1 MRGLVLE
8 KHATSGGLVNSF
20 VRDGFLFDGGIRE
33 VENAGMVKPML
44 KELYPESTADVD
56 MVIAVI
62 AKFDVYMQV
71 LFGSDSPFFKDAK
84 RDIRYYLSTF
94 IVWCARFLA
103 TGTAIMRMSLPME
116 QFLGQLLENQALR
129 DIISQHFFK
138 KTPSFSCHGLLLPA
152 PGLLLPKGGVESIP
166 KALVQRLAELGSEVR
181 TKTEVVRV
189 DASHKT
195 LTDSDGRQYTYD
207 KLIWCA
213 DLKSLYTNIS
223 FEGFAVK
230 QTEAILREQKRI
242 LSSRGAESVFT
253 LFPTVELSPEYFSD
267 ISGGLFF
274 YTP

>member
-1 MRGLVLE
+1 
-8 KHATSGGLVNSF
+8 
-20 VRDGFLFDGGIRE
+20 
-33 VENAGMVKPML
+33 
-44 KELYPESTADVD
+44 
-56 MVIAVI
+56 
-62 AKFDVYMQV
+62 
-71 LFGSDSPFFKDAK
+71 
-84 RDIRYYLSTF
+84 
-94 IVWCARFLA
+94 
-103 TGTAIMRMSLPME
+103 MRMRLPME
-116 QFLGQLLENQALR
+116 QFLGQLLENQSLR

-138 KTPSFSCHGLLLPA
+138 KTPSFFAMGYFSLP
-152 PGLLLPKGGVESIP
+152 PDYYYPKGGVGSIL
-166 KALVQRLAELGSEVR
+166 KALAQRLAELGSEVR

-274 YTP
+274 YTPSRNGLGELHRSELAALLAGPLDHDGVYPWLKSFCRLNTYEISIPVLTDGSAAPSGRLV